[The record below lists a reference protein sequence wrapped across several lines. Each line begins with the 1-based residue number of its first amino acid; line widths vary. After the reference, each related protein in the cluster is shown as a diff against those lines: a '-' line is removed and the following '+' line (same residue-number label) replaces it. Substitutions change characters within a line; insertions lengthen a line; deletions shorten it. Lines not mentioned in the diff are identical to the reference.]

1 MSEALAAQFVAP
13 RPLVEA
19 QSRARADVR
28 LVVLAALL
36 SAAVAWWASQP
47 YAVGVFHDDGVYVI
61 LAKAL
66 ATGHGYRYLHL
77 PGAPAAT
84 HYPPLYPLLL
94 AGLWRIAP
102 NFPANVSLF
111 LFVNALLLGAATFG
125 VARFAECIV
134 GWPRSASICVA
145 LAATLATPLLM
156 LSGLVLSEPLFAAAL
171 LPLVIAAE
179 RVVRQETHAARVLL
193 LGLGF
198 GALALVRTHAVALGG
213 AVITLLFFQR
223 RWRDT
228 LLCGAGFLAALAP
241 WQVWLSLHS
250 SPMSEVLRG
259 SYGPYGPWMAEGLRG
274 RSFGFVATTVAINAR
289 EISALLADHFS
300 LGDTPNLRLAAGL
313 FATLAIGF
321 GAARLWR
328 RAPVFV
334 LFAVLYTVI
343 LLVVPFTPWRYIY
356 AVWPILVLCV
366 AAGIEGAIAALRS
379 RALPPRLLGAV
390 AAAALAAL
398 VFGAA
403 REETRA
409 YRLRSWQQPAAAA
422 TAQIAPLVRW
432 VKTETKPNDV
442 VAADGEQLVY
452 LFGGRVALPIAPF
465 TAAEYVYP
473 RKIEDDA
480 SSLRGE
486 LAEFPVSYVVTI
498 SPGLRS
504 SADLIAA
511 RSAKP
516 ADAAADPRLVPLA
529 PVGDGEAYRVERR

>member
-1 MSEALAAQFVAP
+1 VSEAVAAPFVAR
-13 RPLVEA
+13 RPLIEA
-19 QSRARADVR
+19 QSIPRADVR
-28 LVVLAALL
+28 LMVLVALL
-36 SAAVAWWASQP
+36 SAAVAWWASEP

-61 LAKAL
+61 LGKAL

-125 VARFAECIV
+125 VARFAERVV

-171 LPLVIAAE
+171 LPLIIAAE
-179 RVVRQETHAARVLL
+179 GAVRQEQRAARVVL
-193 LGLGF
+193 LGLGL

-213 AVITLLFFQR
+213 AVIVLLFFRR

-228 LLCGAGFLAALAP
+228 LLCGVGFLAALAP

-259 SYGPYGPWMAEGLRG
+259 SYGPYGPWMAEGLRD
-274 RSFGFVATTVAINAR
+274 RSANFIATTVAINGR
-289 EISALLADHFS
+289 EIGALLADHFS
-300 LGDTPNLRLAAGL
+300 LGDTPNLRRAASVL
-313 FATLAIGF
+313 ATLAIGF
-321 GAARLWR
+321 GAARLWL

-334 LFAVLYTVI
+334 LFAFFYTVI
-343 LLVVPFTPWRYIY
+343 LLVVPFTPWRYVY
-356 AVWPILVLCV
+356 AVWPVVVLCV
-366 AAGIEGAIAALRS
+366 AAGIDGVMAALRS

-390 AAAALAAL
+390 AATGVAALAL
-398 VFGAA
+398 GAA

-409 YRLRSWQQPAAAA
+409 YRLRSWQQPTAAA
-422 TAQIAPLVRW
+422 TAQISPLVRW
-432 VKTETKPNDV
+432 VKTETKPNDI
-442 VAADGEQLVY
+442 VAADGEQIVY

-473 RKIEDDA
+473 RKPEDDA
-480 SSLRGE
+480 RSLRSE

-498 SPGLRS
+498 SPALRS
-504 SADLIAA
+504 SADLIAV
-511 RSAKP
+511 RSTKP
-516 ADAAADPRLVPLA
+516 ADGAAHPRLVALA
-529 PVGDGEAYRVERR
+529 PLGDGEAYRVERR